1 MPLDVS
7 LVFLP
12 EFDSTAETSAVSW
25 RQCRALEY
33 EEGNLVM
40 GRFEERSRI
49 NKLST

>member
-12 EFDSTAETSAVSW
+12 EFDNTAETSDVSW
-25 RQCRALEY
+25 RQYTALEY

-40 GRFEERSRI
+40 SRC
-49 NKLST
+49 